1 MFSNTRNKFL
11 FFSCIFFFAF
21 KLSFSQ
27 IDNDF
32 GNPYIRNFSKK
43 EVNKNLKVFEIS
55 QNNIGE
61 LFFAT
66 PSNLL
71 EYDGF
76 KWSEYFEK
84 DQTDLRAVL
93 YANDSLIYTAGH
105 GGFGFWKKNNIG
117 ELSYNNLFF
126 KYPTKDSPLL
136 PVFSNIVSVENKVFF
151 QSFQQ
156 INVYNSKSKTI
167 EQINATK
174 GFSSLFLVNDDIIVQ
189 DVSIGLFRVT
199 NLKKSIIKGLIY
211 NH

>member
-105 GGFGFWKKNNIG
+105 GGFGFWKKNNIC
-117 ELSYNNLFF
+117 
-126 KYPTKDSPLL
+126 
-136 PVFSNIVSVENKVFF
+136 
-151 QSFQQ
+151 
-156 INVYNSKSKTI
+156 
-167 EQINATK
+167 
-174 GFSSLFLVNDDIIVQ
+174 
-189 DVSIGLFRVT
+189 
-199 NLKKSIIKGLIY
+199 
-211 NH
+211 